1 MSSHK
6 KSEKKPMKKMAAG
19 GKVRGGGCA
28 TKGLKISKK
37 MG

>member
-1 MSSHK
+1 
-6 KSEKKPMKKMAAG
+6 MKKTKTMKPVKASS
-19 GKVRGGGCA
+19 GKMRGGGCA